1 MAERIIEIII
11 YVISSVKDRDNFSDA
26 NLKELEKL
34 GYTKSEIST
43 AFSWIVEKTDAMKI
57 PGSGPFLVE
66 TKGFRVLI
74 DIEQD
79 LFTKEAF
86 GDLIQFNTL
95 GLINNEQLEL
105 LIDRTIF
112 SNIPII
118 DRSLLRSFVVALNF
132 DNPPNSNF
140 AGRML
145 LEGNDTIN

>member
-1 MAERIIEIII
+1 MAERIMEIII
-11 YVISSVKDRDNFSDA
+11 YVISSTKGRDNFSDT

-43 AFSWIVEKTDAMKI
+43 AFSWIVEKTEAMKI

-79 LFTKEAF
+79 LFTTEAF

-112 SNIPII
+112 SHIPII

-132 DNPPNSNF
+132 DNPPNANF